1 MTPFLCSIDG
11 NKIDAAE
18 HLMKAG
24 AKVDV
29 INSHNHGAVE
39 ICALKQ
45 YIEML
50 EYLIKLENP
59 KIPVWKNLIKFLSSE
74 SEEEAEASGKCL
86 EILTLGSKQDLC
98 VTYLCLV
105 FFIGL

>member
-1 MTPFLCSIDG
+1 
-11 NKIDAAE
+11 
-18 HLMKAG
+18 MKAG

-86 EILTLGSKQDLC
+86 ELFVKLLQDWEFHCSEQLSQHK
-98 VTYLCLV
+98 
-105 FFIGL
+105 